1 MHEDEPRI
9 IVDSDWKQE
18 AQQEKERL
26 AQQAAELHAGH
37 ALPVANFLE
46 IINMLAMQAVIG
58 LGGMKLPDGRD
69 MPPDPDLARHHI
81 DLLAVLQD
89 KTTGHLDETEQ
100 RVLEN
105 ALHELRMA
113 YVQATTAAPGTP
125 AT

>member
-1 MHEDEPRI
+1 MPEDEARI

-26 AQQAAELHAGH
+26 AREAAELHAGH
-37 ALPVANFLE
+37 ALPAANFLE

-89 KTTGHLDETEQ
+89 KTTGRLNDTEQ

-113 YVQATTAAPGTP
+113 YVQATTPAAGTP